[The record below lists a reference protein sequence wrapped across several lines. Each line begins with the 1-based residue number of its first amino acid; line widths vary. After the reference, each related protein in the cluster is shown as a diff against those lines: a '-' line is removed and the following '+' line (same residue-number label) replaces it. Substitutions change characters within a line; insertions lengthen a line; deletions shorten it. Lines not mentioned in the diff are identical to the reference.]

1 MNEMSIVE
9 SNDKHRESFL
19 RMEWES
25 VKARKSCT
33 LEGAVDA
40 VARGYTLLSNPW
52 LQLPIDSY
60 LPDAACP
67 ATLATIPEDDG
78 RIMSLRHTTPNPIS
92 TKFHNNLLNRLSLNC
107 QQLVCVHKIV
117 I

>member
-1 MNEMSIVE
+1 MINIEKAFCDW
-9 SNDKHRESFL
+9 NG
-19 RMEWES
+19 S

-78 RIMSLRHTTPNPIS
+78 RIMSLHTTPPIQFPPNFI
-92 TKFHNNLLNRLSLNC
+92 TTY
-107 QQLVCVHKIV
+107 
-117 I
+117 